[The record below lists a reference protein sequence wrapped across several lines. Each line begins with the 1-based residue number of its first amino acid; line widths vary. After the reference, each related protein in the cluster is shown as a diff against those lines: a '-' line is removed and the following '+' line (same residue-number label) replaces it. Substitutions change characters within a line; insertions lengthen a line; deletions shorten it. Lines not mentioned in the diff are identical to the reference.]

1 MREDNNDL
9 QSMQHRCRE
18 AHMPT
23 PEEVIEDKRNF
34 LRLLRRQIQL
44 DPAAD
49 MLPYWRF
56 AVGFWRYGVIEETEV
71 EHARELVKKRL
82 RDIAVEERA
91 QQLSCILMYEE
102 PDHVDGWRQ
111 LVPDEVWAILLRE
124 WEGRPTVGKISPEC
138 SPPPYFDLLLETA
151 RLDLQHAGD
160 GDWQAIALKTEEGLF
175 HKVFPFDAHHQEN
188 AQSLEQDLRREGK
201 THVQAIV
208 CLMPDSTPSVPSFA
222 MRDMLN
228 HLQEGNYAALIL
240 VQVVD
245 DYAAVPL
252 LATY

>member
-82 RDIAVEERA
+82 RDIAVEERV
-91 QQLSCILMYEE
+91 QQLS
-102 PDHVDGWRQ
+102 
-111 LVPDEVWAILLRE
+111 
-124 WEGRPTVGKISPEC
+124 
-138 SPPPYFDLLLETA
+138 
-151 RLDLQHAGD
+151 
-160 GDWQAIALKTEEGLF
+160 
-175 HKVFPFDAHHQEN
+175 
-188 AQSLEQDLRREGK
+188 
-201 THVQAIV
+201 
-208 CLMPDSTPSVPSFA
+208 
-222 MRDMLN
+222 
-228 HLQEGNYAALIL
+228 
-240 VQVVD
+240 
-245 DYAAVPL
+245 
-252 LATY
+252 